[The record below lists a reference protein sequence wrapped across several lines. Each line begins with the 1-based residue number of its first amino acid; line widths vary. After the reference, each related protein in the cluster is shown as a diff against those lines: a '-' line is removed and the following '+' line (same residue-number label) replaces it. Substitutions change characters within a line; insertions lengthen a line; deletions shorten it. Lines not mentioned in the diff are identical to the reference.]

1 MYRFFLR
8 LETLS
13 KKYAIYCLSLSFFLL
28 YSILSVT
35 RHNHF
40 MSVWDLSVVDQ
51 IMWKYSNFLSPI
63 TTIHAYANTL
73 IFTDHVEFIYLLL
86 SPLYWIWNDSR
97 MLILAQSFFISASV
111 IPIYKLAVKRK
122 LVPFL
127 AFSISVTYLLFY
139 GIQTA
144 VWNDV
149 HSIVFGAA
157 FLAWFIYFLDSKKIK
172 KTFFFFLL
180 AILCKEDVAFL
191 TFFIGLTYFV
201 ARKDKQALL
210 IMAFSAIYLFL
221 VFGIYY
227 PHFTSG
233 YRFESSQGLFSQ
245 INLSNYWNSL
255 PKRQTLFFSLG
266 GFGFLPLL
274 SPLFL
279 IPGFADISHYFI
291 LGQTVV
297 TAQGIVLH
305 YRATLAPLLALPTI
319 IAISKFKRL
328 NNWRT
333 GVYLVICSLAIFYY
347 LHLPL
352 TYLTKSWFWTEP
364 KSVPSI
370 NKLINYLPPSA
381 SVVSEVNIIPHI
393 AHRKEIYTLWADQK
407 TFKSKSP
414 CGQTICPWFRW
425 DGNPKYLIADTSTDW
440 DIRQLFQNNPD
451 FNSALKSIEK
461 EGVIKLYKQD
471 RTAKL
476 YKVLRNPKDVN

>member
-1 MYRFFLR
+1 MSRFFLR

-13 KKYAIYCLSLSFFLL
+13 RKYAIYCLSLLFLLL

-40 MSVWDLSVVDQ
+40 MSAWDLSVVDQ
-51 IMWKYSNFLSPI
+51 IMWKYSRFLPPV
-63 TTIHAYANTL
+63 TTIHDYVNTL
-73 IFTDHVEFIYLLL
+73 IFTDHIEFIYAIL
-86 SPLYWIWNDSR
+86 SPIYWIWNDAR
-97 MLILAQSFFISASV
+97 ALIIAQAFFISTSV
-111 IPIYKLAVKRK
+111 IPIYLFAIKRNINYIIA
-122 LVPFL
+122 L
-127 AFSISVTYLLFY
+127 SISLCYLLFY

-157 FLAWFIYFLDSKKIK
+157 ILAWFIYFLESKKTKLIV
-172 KTFFFFLL
+172 FSFLL
-180 AILCKEDVAFL
+180 AIFCKEDVAFL
-191 TFFIGLTYFV
+191 TFFISLVYFLL
-201 ARKDKQALL
+201 RKDRQTIALM
-210 IMAFSAIYLFL
+210 ISSAVYLFL

-233 YRFESSQGLFSQ
+233 YRFENANGA
-245 INLSNYWNSL
+245 LSNLNLNSYWNSL
-255 PKRQTLFFSLG
+255 PKRQTLFFSLA

-297 TAQGIVLH
+297 TAQGIALH
-305 YRATLAPLLALPTI
+305 YRVTLAPLLSLPTI
-319 IAISKFKRL
+319 VLVSKFKRL
-328 NNWRT
+328 NGWKT

-352 TYLTKSWFWTEP
+352 TYLTKSWFWHEP
-364 KSVPSI
+364 ESVKSI
-370 NKLINYLPPSA
+370 NKVIKFLPANA

-393 AHRKEIYTLWADQK
+393 AHRKEIYTLWADQE
-407 TFKSKSP
+407 TFKSTSP
-414 CGQTICPWFRW
+414 CKKTTCPWFRW
-425 DGNPKYLIADTSTDW
+425 DGNPEFLIADTSTDW

-451 FNSALKSIEK
+451 FNSALESMQKEK
-461 EGVIKLYKQD
+461 VIKVYKKMG
-471 RTAKL
+471 TAILFRVIK
-476 YKVLRNPKDVN
+476 NPKNI